1 MTKNKFYD
9 IIDIDKKESDI
20 MSRYPGSLHN
30 HSHFS
35 NQTLRDCINTVESL
49 MDLAVELGH
58 ECVALTDHETI
69 SGYIKA
75 EKYYK
80 KIKEKHP
87 DFKLI
92 RGNEIYLTRNG
103 LTANNYDKTKDR
115 YFHFIL
121 LARDLEGY
129 KQICELSTRAW
140 QRSYMS
146 RRQRRRPTYYQ
157 DLKDIVKP
165 NQGHL
170 IASSA
175 CLGSQL
181 DRFLLQFMETHDV
194 EYYHTALRWCQYIE
208 DIFGE
213 GNFYLEIQPSN
224 NKEQIFVN
232 QCLLNIAEEL
242 NLRYI
247 ITTDSHYGRP
257 EDAKVH
263 EAFLNA
269 QDGDREV
276 KSFYATT
283 YMMSDEEIRSFFPYL
298 RNDQIEF
305 AYESIREIKD
315 RCEDFSILKPL
326 KIPSLPWRKF
336 PEVEFQEK
344 VDWPLYIPAI
354 EKFFNSPHYSDNVLA
369 LALID
374 GINRHP
380 DLKNEEAYKALNE
393 CLEMTWE
400 SSQVNKA
407 QWSAYFLN
415 LQKIIDECWNA
426 GTLVMPA
433 RGSGMGFL
441 LLYAL
446 DIIQINC
453 LREKTR
459 TYSWRFLNPARVSV
473 LDIDVDIEGVRRAQT
488 LEHLR
493 KVYGQNRV
501 SNVATFKT
509 EKSKSAIQTAARGLG
524 IDIDEASYISNLIPV
539 ERGAVYS
546 LKQTYYGDEE
556 NGIAP
561 TQSFVNEVEK
571 YPQLWEVAQKI
582 EGLICGVGIHAG
594 GVVFTDED
602 FTESSALMRAP
613 DGTIITQFELH
624 DLEDVSMIKM
634 DLLSVEAADK
644 IHTCLDLLAEQGYIK
659 KYPTLRETYE
669 NAIGVYKIDRDDK
682 QMWDMVQNHEIV
694 SLFQME
700 QQSGVRGIALTHP
713 RSVDEL
719 AVLNSVIRLMATE
732 KGAESPLD
740 KYARFRDNPNAWD
753 REMISMGLT
762 EEERKIMHR
771 ELDISDGMSITQE
784 QFMQLVQLPECGGW
798 DLQFADKLRK
808 SIAKKNPKE
817 YDALTKQ
824 FFDNVKEKGLSQK
837 FCNYVWNIEIA
848 LSRGYGFNAAH
859 TYSYSMVALQE
870 MNLARFFPI
879 IFWNTANLIVDSGG
893 IQTIEY
899 DENGE
904 ASLIVEAEPDEDP
917 DEEEQEEWEEE
928 NEINSEDERE
938 DKKKEKTKTVDYGKV
953 ASAIGRFSTYGI
965 VVSPPNIN
973 SSSYTF
979 TPVVKRNE
987 ILYGLR
993 GITRLS
999 TSIIQEIISKR
1010 PFHSIQDF
1018 IDRVKVNKIQMTN
1031 LIKCGAFDELVDLP
1045 REEIMAAYI
1054 DMIADKKQRLTL
1066 QNMQMLINYD
1076 LIPENLSFCKKLFLF
1091 NKFLKQQKKVEY
1103 YKLNEAAINFI
1114 ANYFSADCLVN
1125 GIEISAA
1132 VWDNLYQ
1139 RGMDPMRFYL
1149 KEHKDEMLDK
1159 LNKALYDEMF
1169 NKYAKGSISH
1179 WEMESVS
1186 FYSHPHELADS
1197 QYLYDDFFQLSE
1209 EPEVDYTFTGKD
1221 GNEVRVYKLRRI
1233 IGTVIDKNKMK
1244 NTVTLLTPT
1253 GVVNVKVYKSQYAGY
1268 DKQLSE
1274 RGADGHKHVV
1284 EASWFKRGTLLM
1296 IQGIRRGQDFIP
1308 KKRKDSFYPII
1319 SKITG
1324 IHDDGT
1330 LEFQTER
1337 AVIEE

>member
-1 MTKNKFYD
+1 
-9 IIDIDKKESDI
+9 
-20 MSRYPGSLHN
+20 
-30 HSHFS
+30 
-35 NQTLRDCINTVESL
+35 LRDCINTVPGL
-49 MDLAVELGH
+49 IDLAIELGH
-58 ECVALTDHETI
+58 ECMAITDHETI
-69 SGYIKA
+69 SSYIKA

-80 KIKEKHP
+80 KIKEKNP

-103 LTANNYDKTKDR
+103 LTAKNYDRLKDR

-121 LARDLEGY
+121 LAKDLVGY
-129 KQICELSTRAW
+129 KQICQLSTRAW

-165 NQGHL
+165 DQGHL

-181 DRFLLQFMETHDV
+181 DKFLLRYMDTGDK
-194 EYYHTALRWCQYIE
+194 EYYETAKRWCEYIV

-213 GNFYLEIQPSN
+213 GNFYLEMQPSDSV
-224 NKEQIFVN
+224 EQKFVN
-232 QCLLNIAEEL
+232 VQLLQISQEL
-242 NLRYI
+242 GIKYI

-257 EDAKVH
+257 EDASIH

-276 KSFYATT
+276 KTFYATT

-298 RNDQIEF
+298 TEDQIEA
-305 AYESIREIKD
+305 AYAAIREIKD
-315 RCEDFSILKPL
+315 KCEDFSILKPL
-326 KIPSLPWRKF
+326 KIPSLPWRDFSLVPLKEWVEKMPALAKF
-336 PEVEFQEK
+336 
-344 VDWPLYIPAI
+344 
-354 EKFFNSPHYSDNVLA
+354 NTSPHRADQMLVY
-369 LALID
+369 ALID
-374 GINRHP
+374 GIKHHD
-380 DLKNEEAYKALNE
+380 DLQNEEAYNALNE

-400 SSQVNKA
+400 SSQVNNA

-426 GTLVMPA
+426 GTIVLPA
-433 RGSGMGFL
+433 RGSGMGFV

-453 LREKTR
+453 LREKTK
-459 TYSWRFLNPARVSV
+459 TYPWRFLNPARVSV

-493 KVYGQNRV
+493 KVYGANRV

-524 IDIDEASYISNLIPV
+524 IDVDEASYISNLIPS
-539 ERGAVYS
+539 ERGAVYT

-561 TQSFVNEVEK
+561 SQTFINEVNK
-571 YPQLWEVAQKI
+571 YPKLWEVAQRI
-582 EGLICGVGIHAG
+582 EGLICGQGIHAG

-644 IHTCLDLLAEQGYIK
+644 IHTCLDLLADQGYIERK
-659 KYPTLRETYE
+659 PTLRETYE
-669 NAIGVYKIDRDDK
+669 NALGVYKINRDDER
-682 QMWDMVQNHEIV
+682 MWDMVQNHEIV

-713 RSVDEL
+713 RTVDEL

-740 KYARFRDNPNAWD
+740 KYARFRLSPKDWD
-753 REMISMGLT
+753 KEMFDMGLNPK
-762 EEERKIMHR
+762 ERQIMHD
-771 ELDISDGMSITQE
+771 ELDISNGLSITQE
-784 QFMQLVQLPECGGW
+784 QFMKLVQLPECGGW
-798 DLQFADKLRK
+798 DLQWADKLRK

-824 FFDNVKEKGLSQK
+824 FFENAEEKNLSK
-837 FCNYVWNIEIA
+837 AFCNYVWNIEIA

-870 MNLARFFPI
+870 MNLARFYPI

-893 IQTIEY
+893 IQT
-899 DENGE
+899 DEN
-904 ASLIVEAEPDEDP
+904 VDEDEGLDVEP
-917 DEEEQEEWEEE
+917 EDDMEEEEQEEWEEE
-928 NEINSEDERE
+928 NEIEDSTEGEKE
-938 DKKKEKTKTVDYGKV
+938 DKKKDKAKTVDYGKV
-953 ASAIGRFSTYGI
+953 ATAIGRFGGYGI
-965 VVSPPNIN
+965 KVSPPDIN
-973 SSSYTF
+973 YSSYTF
-979 TPVVKRNE
+979 TPVVDRNE

-999 TSIIQEIISKR
+999 ISTIKEIMDNR
-1010 PFHSIQDF
+1010 PFTSMEDF
-1018 IDRVKVNKIQMTN
+1018 LTKIKVNKIQMSN
-1031 LIKCGAFDELVDLP
+1031 LIKCGAFDTLVGLP
-1045 REEIMAAYI
+1045 REQIMEKYI
-1054 DMIADKKQRLTL
+1054 GMIADQKQRITL
-1066 QNMQMLINYD
+1066 QNMQMLIDHD
-1076 LIPENLSFCKKLFLF
+1076 LIPEEMIFGKKLFLF
-1091 NKFLKQQKKVEY
+1091 NKFLKKQKAKEY
-1103 YKLNEAAINFI
+1103 YDLNDAAVNFI
-1114 ANYFSADCLVN
+1114 ASHFGADWLHN
-1125 GIEISAA
+1125 GTMISVP
-1132 VWDNLYQ
+1132 VWEGLYKK
-1139 RGMDPMRFYL
+1139 GMEPMRAYL
-1149 KEHKDEMLDK
+1149 KEHKDEML
-1159 LNKALYDEMF
+1159 KALNDALYKEMYD
-1169 NKYAKGSISH
+1169 KYAAGNISH

-1186 FYSHPHELADS
+1186 FYSNKHELSDS
-1197 QYLYDDFFQLSE
+1197 QYLYDDFFKLPT
-1209 EPEVDYTFTGKD
+1209 EPEVDYTFFGKD
-1221 GNEVRVYKLRRI
+1221 GNEVRIYTLKRI
-1233 IGTVIDKNKMK
+1233 IGTVIDKSKMK

-1253 GVVNVKVYKSQYAGY
+1253 GVVNVKIYKNQYAGY

-1274 RGADGHKHVV
+1274 KGADGKKHVK
-1284 EASWFKRGTLLM
+1284 EKSWFSRGTLLM
-1296 IQGIRRGQDFIP
+1296 IQGIKRGQDFIP

-1319 SKITG
+1319 SKITD

-1337 AVIEE
+1337 AEIVE

>member
-1 MTKNKFYD
+1 
-9 IIDIDKKESDI
+9 
-20 MSRYPGSLHN
+20 
-30 HSHFS
+30 
-35 NQTLRDCINTVESL
+35 

-58 ECVALTDHETI
+58 ECVAITDHETI
-69 SGYIKA
+69 SSYIKA

-103 LTANNYDKTKDR
+103 LTAKNFDR
-115 YFHFIL
+115 TRDGYFHFIL

-129 KQICELSTRAW
+129 KQICQLSTRAW

-181 DRFLLQFMETHDV
+181 DKFLLRYMDTGDE
-194 EYYHTALRWCQYIE
+194 EYFKTAKKWCLYIE
-208 DIFGE
+208 DIFGH
-213 GNFYLEIQPSN
+213 GNFYLELQPSN

-232 QCLLNIAEEL
+232 NKLIQIANDL
-242 NLRYI
+242 KIPYI

-257 EDAKVH
+257 EDAPIH

-269 QDGDREV
+269 QEGDREV
-276 KSFYATT
+276 KSFYAST
-283 YMMSDEEIRSFFPYL
+283 YMMKDEEVREYL
-298 RNDQIEF
+298 KYLTDEQIEA

-326 KIPSLPWRKF
+326 KIPSLPWRQF
-336 PEVEFQEK
+336 EDSTLEEFKYYYSQM
-344 VDWPLYIPAI
+344 PAI
-354 EKFFNSPHYSDNVLA
+354 KKFVTSPYKADNILID
-369 LALID
+369 ALIK
-374 GINRHP
+374 GIKKHK
-380 DLKNEEAYKALNE
+380 DLQNEKAYKALNE

-400 SSQVNKA
+400 SSQVNNA

-426 GTLVMPA
+426 GTIVLPA
-433 RGSGMGFL
+433 RGSGMGFV

-453 LREKTR
+453 LREKTK
-459 TYSWRFLNPARVSV
+459 TYPWRFLNPARVSV

-493 KVYGQNRV
+493 KVYGENRV

-524 IDIDEASYISNLIPV
+524 IDVDTASYISNLIPA
-539 ERGAVYS
+539 ERGQVYT

-556 NGIAP
+556 NDIMP
-561 TQSFVNEVEK
+561 TQAFINEVNK

-582 EGLICGVGIHAG
+582 EGLICGQGIHAG

-644 IHTCLDLLAEQGYIK
+644 IHTCLDLLVEQGYIEEK
-659 KYPTLRETYE
+659 ATLRETYE
-669 NAIGVYKIDRDDK
+669 NALGVYKINRDDEK
-682 QMWDMVQNHEIV
+682 MWDMVQNHEIV

-740 KYARFRDNPNAWD
+740 KYARFRENPRDWD
-753 REMISMGLT
+753 REMKDMGLT
-762 EEERKIMHR
+762 DEERAIMHR

-824 FFDNVKEKGLSQK
+824 FFDNVKEKGLSEK

-859 TYSYSMVALQE
+859 TYSYSMIALQE
-870 MNLARFFPI
+870 MNLARFYPI

-893 IQTIEY
+893 IQT
-899 DENGE
+899 DEE
-904 ASLIVEAEPDEDP
+904 VEDEDEGLEVEP
-917 DEEEQEEWEEE
+917 EEDEDEDEEEQEEWEEE
-928 NEINSEDERE
+928 NDEVSNEEVE
-938 DKKKEKTKTVDYGKV
+938 DKKKKKQKNIDYGKV
-953 ASAIGRFSTYGI
+953 ATAIGRFNNYGI
-965 VVSPPNIN
+965 KVSPPNIN

-979 TPVVKRNE
+979 TPDVEKNQ

-993 GITRLS
+993 GIARLS
-999 TSIIQEIISKR
+999 TSIIQDIINKR
-1010 PFHSIQDF
+1010 PFDSIDDF
-1018 IDRVKVNKIQMTN
+1018 LERVKLNKIQMSN
-1031 LIKCGAFDELVDLP
+1031 LIKCGAFDELVGVP
-1045 REEIMAAYI
+1045 REEIMRDYI
-1054 DMIADKKQRLTL
+1054 ESIADRKNDVNLR
-1066 QNMQMLINYD
+1066 NMQMLINYN
-1076 LIPENLSFCKKLFLF
+1076 LIPRELDLCRKVFLF
-1091 NKFLKQQKKVEY
+1091 NKFLKTQKEENRYTLIPSAV
-1103 YKLNEAAINFI
+1103 NFI
-1114 ANYFSADCLVN
+1114 SDNFSADYIEN
-1125 GIEISAA
+1125 GNYISMAF
-1132 VWDNLYQ
+1132 WDYLYKKAMEPMRVYLKQNKTEVLNKLNDALYQ
-1139 RGMDPMRFYL
+1139 EVY
-1149 KEHKDEMLDK
+1149 K
-1159 LNKALYDEMF
+1159 
-1169 NKYAKGSISH
+1169 KYAEGNISH

-1186 FYSHPHELADS
+1186 FYSHEHELSDAKS
-1197 QYLYDDFFQLSE
+1197 LYDDFFKLPE
-1209 EPEVDYTFTGKD
+1209 EPEIDYSFFGKD
-1221 GNEVRVYKLRRI
+1221 GNEIRVYRLRTI
-1233 IGTVIDKNKMK
+1233 IGTVIDKNKLK

-1253 GVVNVKVYKSQYAGY
+1253 GVVNVKIYKNQYALY
-1268 DKQLSE
+1268 DKQLSQK
-1274 RGADGHKHVV
+1274 GTDGKKHVI
-1284 EASWFKRGTLLM
+1284 EKSWFSRGTLLM
-1296 IQGIRRGQDFIP
+1296 VQGIRRGQDFIP
-1308 KKRKDSFYPII
+1308 KKRKDSIYPVV
-1319 SKITG
+1319 SKI
-1324 IHDDGT
+1324 IKVDGAY
-1330 LEFQTER
+1330 LEFQLER
-1337 AVIEE
+1337 AEVSE

>member
-1 MTKNKFYD
+1 
-9 IIDIDKKESDI
+9 
-20 MSRYPGSLHN
+20 MSLYPGSLHN

-103 LTANNYDKTKDR
+103 LTAKNYDKTKDR

-121 LARDLEGY
+121 LAKDLEGY

-181 DRFLLQFMETHDV
+181 DKFLLRYMDTGDEEF
-194 EYYHTALRWCQYIE
+194 YNTAKRWCEYIV

-213 GNFYLEIQPSN
+213 GNFYLELQPSN

-232 QCLLNIAEEL
+232 KHLIKLANELCLK
-242 NLRYI
+242 YI

-257 EDAKVH
+257 EDAAIH

-276 KSFYATT
+276 KSFYAST
-283 YMMSDEEIRSFFPYL
+283 YMMNDEEVREYLPYMSEE
-298 RNDQIEF
+298 QIEA
-305 AYESIREIKD
+305 AYKAIREIKD
-315 RCEDFSILKPL
+315 KCEDFSILKPL
-326 KIPSLPWRKF
+326 KIPSLPWREFPMYNPQKVGGYIAKLPALQKF
-336 PEVEFQEK
+336 L
-344 VDWPLYIPAI
+344 D
-354 EKFFNSPHYSDNVLA
+354 SPHMADRTLV

-374 GINRHP
+374 GIERHE
-380 DLKNEEAYKALNE
+380 DLHNEEAYKALNE

-433 RGSGMGFL
+433 RGSGMGFV

-453 LREKTR
+453 LREKTK
-459 TYSWRFLNPARVSV
+459 TYPWRFLNPARVSV
-473 LDIDVDIEGVRRAQT
+473 LDIDVDIEGVRRAQV

-524 IDIDEASYISNLIPV
+524 IDVDEASYISNLIPA
-539 ERGAVYS
+539 ERGAVYT

-556 NGIAP
+556 NGIVP
-561 TQSFVNEVEK
+561 TQAFVNEINK
-571 YPQLWEVAQKI
+571 YPKLWEVASKI
-582 EGLICGVGIHAG
+582 EGLICGQGIHAG

-644 IHTCLDLLAEQGYIK
+644 IHTCLDLLVEQGYIK
-659 KYPTLRETYE
+659 QYPTLRETYE
-669 NAIGVYKIDRDDK
+669 NTLGVYKINRDDEK
-682 QMWDMVQNHEIV
+682 MWDMVQNHEIV

-740 KYARFRDNPNAWD
+740 KYARFRENPKAWD
-753 REMISMGLT
+753 REMQQMGLT
-762 EEERKIMHR
+762 EEQRAIMHR

-798 DLQFADKLRK
+798 DLQWADKLRK
-808 SIAKKNPKE
+808 SIAKKNPKD
-817 YDALTKQ
+817 YDTLTKQ
-824 FFDNVKEKGLSQK
+824 FFDNVKEKGLNER
-837 FCNYVWNIEIA
+837 FCHYVWDVEVA

-859 TYSYSMVALQE
+859 TYSYSMIALQE
-870 MNLARFFPI
+870 MNLARFYPI

-893 IQTIEY
+893 IQVEEIE
-899 DENGE
+899 
-904 ASLIVEAEPDEDP
+904 DEDEGLDVEP
-917 DEEEQEEWEEE
+917 EPEEDDDEEEEEWEEE
-928 NEINSEDERE
+928 NEVTEGEKE
-938 DKKKEKTKTVDYGKV
+938 DKKKEKTKSVDYGKV
-953 ASAIGRFSTYGI
+953 ASAIGRFSSYGI
-965 VVSPPNIN
+965 KVSPPNIN
-973 SSSYTF
+973 DSSYSF
-979 TPVVKRNE
+979 TPVVERNE

-999 TSIIQEIISKR
+999 TSIIKEIMEMR
-1010 PFHSIQDF
+1010 PFDSLEDF
-1018 IDRVKVNKIQMTN
+1018 LERVKVNKIQMTN
-1031 LIKCGAFDELVDLP
+1031 LIKCGAFDEMMQMP
-1045 REEIMAAYI
+1045 REKIMEKYI
-1054 DMIADKKQRLTL
+1054 DMVADKKQRVTL
-1066 QNMQMLINYD
+1066 QNMQMLINYN
-1076 LIPENLSFCKKLFLF
+1076 LIPEEMNFAKKVFLF

-1103 YKLNEAAINFI
+1103 YILNNAAIDFI
-1114 ANYFSADCLVN
+1114 ANNFSADWLSN
-1125 GIEISAA
+1125 GTMISAT

-1139 RGMDPMRFYL
+1139 RAMDPMRNYIKAH
-1149 KEHKDEMLDK
+1149 KEELLNK
-1159 LNKALYDEMF
+1159 LNGCLYKEVF
-1169 NKYAKGSISH
+1169 NKYATGSISH
-1179 WEMESVS
+1179 WEMEAVS

-1197 QYLYDDFFQLSE
+1197 QYLYDDFFKLSE
-1209 EPEVDYTFTGKD
+1209 EPEVDYSFIGKD
-1221 GNEVRVYKLRRI
+1221 GNEVRVYKLHRI
-1233 IGTVIDKNKMK
+1233 IGTVIDKSKMK

-1253 GVVNVKVYKSQYAGY
+1253 GVVNVKVYKNQYAGY
-1268 DKQLSE
+1268 DKQLSQ
-1274 RGADGHKHVV
+1274 RGADGKKHIV
-1284 EASWFKRGTLLM
+1284 ESSWFKRGTLLM
-1296 IQGIRRGQDFIP
+1296 IQGIKNGENFIP
-1308 KKRKDSFYPII
+1308 KKRKDSMFPVI
-1319 SKITG
+1319 SKILNIREEG
-1324 IHDDGT
+1324 YLD
-1330 LEFQTER
+1330 FQFER
-1337 AVIEE
+1337 PEVT

>member
-1 MTKNKFYD
+1 
-9 IIDIDKKESDI
+9 

-49 MDLAVELGH
+49 MDLAIELGH

-103 LTANNYDKTKDR
+103 LTAKNYDKTKDR

-121 LARDLEGY
+121 LAKDLEGY

-165 NQGHL
+165 RKGHL

-181 DRFLLQFMETHDV
+181 DKFLLQYMDTGDI
-194 EYYHTALRWCQYIE
+194 EYYNTARKWCEYIE
-208 DIFGE
+208 DIFGA
-213 GNFYLEIQPSN
+213 GNFFLELQPSN
-224 NKEQIFVN
+224 SKEQIFVN
-232 QCLLNIAEEL
+232 KQLLKLSEDLGID
-242 NLRYI
+242 YI

-257 EDAKVH
+257 EDASIH

-283 YMMSDEEIRSFFPYL
+283 YMMSDEEIRSFFPYMS
-298 RNDQIEF
+298 NEQIEA
-305 AYESIREIKD
+305 AYSTIRYIKD

-326 KIPSLPWRKF
+326 KIPSLPWREF
-336 PEVEFQEK
+336 PMYDPQRVGEYFAK
-344 VDWPLYIPAI
+344 MPAL
-354 EKFFNSPHYSDNVLA
+354 EKFLNSPHKSDKELVR
-369 LALID
+369 ALID
-374 GINRHP
+374 GVERHE
-380 DLKNEEAYKALNE
+380 DLQNEEAYKALNE

-433 RGSGMGFL
+433 RGSGMGFV

-453 LREKTR
+453 LREKTK
-459 TYSWRFLNPARVSV
+459 TYPWRFLNPARVSV
-473 LDIDVDIEGVRRAQT
+473 LDIDVDIEGCRRAQT

-524 IDIDEASYISNLIPV
+524 IDVDEASYISNLIPS
-539 ERGAVYS
+539 ERGAVYT

-561 TQSFVNEVEK
+561 TQAFITEINK
-571 YPQLWEVAQKI
+571 YPKLWEVASKI
-582 EGLICGVGIHAG
+582 EGLICGQGIHAG

-613 DGTIITQFELH
+613 DGTVITQFELH

-644 IHTCLDLLAEQGYIK
+644 IHTCLDLLVEQGYIK

-669 NAIGVYKIDRDDK
+669 NALGVYKINRDDEK
-682 QMWDMVQNHEIV
+682 MWDMVQNHEIV

-740 KYARFRDNPNAWD
+740 KYARFRENPRAWD
-753 REMISMGLT
+753 REMQQMGLT
-762 EEERKIMHR
+762 EEQRAIMHR

-798 DLQFADKLRK
+798 DLQWADKLRK
-808 SIAKKNPKE
+808 SIAKKNPKD

-824 FFDNVKEKGLSQK
+824 FFDNVKEKGLNEK
-837 FCNYVWNIEIA
+837 FCHYVWDVEVA

-859 TYSYSMVALQE
+859 TYSYSMIALQE
-870 MNLARFFPI
+870 MNLARFYPI

-893 IQTIEY
+893 IQTEEIE
-899 DENGE
+899 DEDEGLDVE
-904 ASLIVEAEPDEDP
+904 PEAEEDDED
-917 DEEEQEEWEEE
+917 EEEWEEE
-928 NEINSEDERE
+928 NEVTEGEKE
-938 DKKKEKTKTVDYGKV
+938 DKKKEKTKSVDYGKV
-953 ASAIGRFSTYGI
+953 ASAIGRFDSYGI
-965 VVSPPNIN
+965 KVSPPNIN
-973 SSSYTF
+973 SSSYSF
-979 TPVVKRNE
+979 TPVVERNE

-999 TSIIQEIISKR
+999 TSIIKEIMEMR
-1010 PFHSIQDF
+1010 PFDSLEDF
-1018 IDRVKVNKIQMTN
+1018 LERVKVNKIQMTN
-1031 LIKCGAFDELVDLP
+1031 LIKCGAFDEMMQMP
-1045 REEIMAAYI
+1045 REKIMEKYI
-1054 DMIADKKQRLTL
+1054 DMVADQKQRLTL
-1066 QNMQMLINYD
+1066 QNMQMLINYN
-1076 LIPENLSFCKKLFLF
+1076 LIPEEMNFAKKVFLF

-1103 YKLNEAAINFI
+1103 YKLNEPAINFI
-1114 ANYFSADCLVN
+1114 ADNFSIDILKN
-1125 GIEISAA
+1125 GTELSAA
-1132 VWDNLYQ
+1132 KWELIYQ
-1139 RGMDPMRFYL
+1139 RAMDPMRMYI
-1149 KEHKDEMLDK
+1149 KAHKDEML
-1159 LNKALYDEMF
+1159 KALNHALYQEVFD
-1169 NKYAKGSISH
+1169 KYAAGSVSH
-1179 WEMESVS
+1179 WEMEAVS
-1186 FYSHPHELADS
+1186 FYSHAHELAES
-1197 QYLYDDFFQLSE
+1197 QYLYDDFFKLSE
-1209 EPEVDYTFTGKD
+1209 EPEVDYSFIGKD
-1221 GNEVRVYKLRRI
+1221 GNEVRVYSLKKI
-1233 IGTVIDKNKMK
+1233 IGTVIDKSKMK
-1244 NTVTLLTPT
+1244 NTVTLLTPS
-1253 GVVNVKVYKSQYAGY
+1253 GVVNVKIYKNQYAGY

-1274 RGADGHKHVV
+1274 RGADGKKHVK
-1284 EASWFKRGTLLM
+1284 EKSWFSRGSLLM
-1296 IQGIRRGQDFIP
+1296 VQGIRRGQDFIP

-1319 SKITG
+1319 SKIVG
-1324 IHDDGT
+1324 INEDGT
-1330 LEFQTER
+1330 LEFQIER
-1337 AVIEE
+1337 AEIEE

>member
-1 MTKNKFYD
+1 
-9 IIDIDKKESDI
+9 
-20 MSRYPGSLHN
+20 
-30 HSHFS
+30 
-35 NQTLRDCINTVESL
+35 
-49 MDLAVELGH
+49 MDLAIELGH

-103 LTANNYDKTKDR
+103 LTAKNYDKTKDR

-121 LARDLEGY
+121 LAKDLEGY

-146 RRQRRRPTYYQ
+146 RHQRRRPTYYQ

-181 DRFLLQFMETHDV
+181 DKFLLQYMDTGDEEFYET
-194 EYYHTALRWCQYIE
+194 AKRWCLYIE
-208 DIFGE
+208 DIFGK
-213 GNFYLEIQPSN
+213 GNFYLEMQPSN
-224 NKEQIFVN
+224 GKEQIFVN
-232 QCLLNIAEEL
+232 KQLLRISQEL
-242 NLRYI
+242 GLKYI

-257 EDAKVH
+257 EDAAIH
-263 EAFLNA
+263 EAFLNS

-298 RNDQIEF
+298 NAEQIEA
-305 AYESIREIKD
+305 AYSTIRYIKD
-315 RCEDFSILKPL
+315 ECEDFSILKPL
-326 KIPSLPWRKF
+326 KIPSLPWRTF
-336 PEVEFQEK
+336 TLVSLDELNC
-344 VDWPLYIPAI
+344 WINRMPAL
-354 EKFFNSPHYSDNVLA
+354 EKFNNSPHKSDQA
-369 LALID
+369 LVYALIN
-374 GINRHP
+374 GIKKHE
-380 DLKNEEAYKALNE
+380 DLQNEKAYKALNE

-400 SSQVNKA
+400 SSQVNNA

-433 RGSGMGFL
+433 RGSGMGFV

-453 LREKTR
+453 LREKTK
-459 TYSWRFLNPARVSV
+459 TYPWRFLNPARVSV

-493 KVYGQNRV
+493 KVYGANRV

-509 EKSKSAIQTAARGLG
+509 EKSKSAILTAARGLG
-524 IDIDEASYISNLIPV
+524 IDVDDASYIAGLIPS
-539 ERGAVYS
+539 ERGQVYT
-546 LKQTYYGDEE
+546 LKQTYYGDED
-556 NGIAP
+556 NGIDP
-561 TQSFVNEVEK
+561 TKAFINEMEK
-571 YPQLWEVAQKI
+571 YPQLWEVASRI
-582 EGLICGVGIHAG
+582 EGLICGQGIHAG

-644 IHTCLDLLAEQGYIK
+644 IHTCLDLLIEQGYIK
-659 KYPTLRETYE
+659 QYPTLRETYE
-669 NAIGVYKIDRDDK
+669 NAIGVYKINRDDEK
-682 QMWDMVQNHEIV
+682 MWDMVQNHEIV

-740 KYARFRDNPNAWD
+740 KYARFRERPADWD
-753 REMISMGLT
+753 KEMKQMGLT
-762 EEERKIMHR
+762 DEERAIMHR

-824 FFDNVKEKGLSQK
+824 FFENVEEKGLSKK

-859 TYSYSMVALQE
+859 TYSYSMIALQE
-870 MNLARFFPI
+870 MNLARFLPI

-893 IQTIEY
+893 IQIE
-899 DENGE
+899 E
-904 ASLIVEAEPDEDP
+904 VEDEDEGLDVEP
-917 DEEEQEEWEEE
+917 EADADEEEEQEEWEEE
-928 NEINSEDERE
+928 NEVTEGEKE
-938 DKKKEKTKTVDYGKV
+938 DKKKEKTKSVDYGKV
-953 ASAIGRFSTYGI
+953 ASAIGRFSSYGI
-965 VVSPPNIN
+965 KVSPPNIN
-973 SSSYTF
+973 DSSYSF
-979 TPVVKRNE
+979 TPVVERNE

-999 TSIIQEIISKR
+999 TSIIKEIMEMR
-1010 PFHSIQDF
+1010 PFDSLEDF
-1018 IDRVKVNKIQMTN
+1018 LERVKVNKIQMTN
-1031 LIKCGAFDELVDLP
+1031 LIKCGAFDEMMQMP
-1045 REEIMAAYI
+1045 REQIMAKYI
-1054 DMIADKKQRLTL
+1054 DMIADKKQRVTL
-1066 QNMQMLINYD
+1066 QNMQMLINYN
-1076 LIPENLSFCKKLFLF
+1076 LVPEELNFSKKVFLF
-1091 NKFLKQQKKVEY
+1091 NKFLKQQKKVEFY
-1103 YKLNEAAINFI
+1103 QLNDAAINFI
-1114 ANYFSADCLVN
+1114 ADNFNVDILKN
-1125 GIEISAA
+1125 GTELSAA
-1132 VWDNLYQ
+1132 KWELIYQ
-1139 RGMDPMRFYL
+1139 KAMDPMRMYI
-1149 KEHKDEMLDK
+1149 KAHKDELLEQ
-1159 LNKALYDEMF
+1159 LNNCLYKEMF
-1169 NKYAKGSISH
+1169 DKYALGTVSH

-1186 FYSHPHELADS
+1186 FYSHEHELAES
-1197 QYLYDDFFQLSE
+1197 QYLYDDFFKLPE
-1209 EPEVDYTFTGKD
+1209 EPEVDYSFIGKD
-1221 GNEVRVYKLRRI
+1221 GKEVRIYRLRKI

-1253 GVVNVKVYKSQYAGY
+1253 GVVNVKVYKNQYAGF

-1274 RGADGHKHVV
+1274 RGADGKKHVK
-1284 EASWFKRGTLLM
+1284 EKSWFARGTLLM
-1296 IQGIRRGQDFIP
+1296 VQGIRRGQDFIP
-1308 KKRKDSFYPII
+1308 KKRKDSFYPVI
-1319 SKITG
+1319 SKIIG

-1337 AVIEE
+1337 ALVEE

>member
-1 MTKNKFYD
+1 
-9 IIDIDKKESDI
+9 
-20 MSRYPGSLHN
+20 MSNYPGSLHN

-49 MDLAVELGH
+49 MDLAIELGH

-80 KIKEKHP
+80 KIKEKNP

-103 LTANNYDKTKDR
+103 LTAKNYDKTKDR

-121 LARDLEGY
+121 LAKDLEGY
-129 KQICELSTRAW
+129 KQICQLSTRAW

-181 DRFLLQFMETHDV
+181 DKFLLRYMDTNDE
-194 EYYHTALRWCQYIE
+194 EYYETAKRWCQYIV

-213 GNFYLEIQPSN
+213 GNFYLELQPSN
-224 NKEQIFVN
+224 NTEQIFVN
-232 QCLLNIAEEL
+232 KHLIKLADEL
-242 NLRYI
+242 GLKYI

-283 YMMSDEEIRSFFPYL
+283 YMMKDEEVREFLKYMT
-298 RNDQIEF
+298 DEQIEA
-305 AYESIREIKD
+305 AYAAIREIKD
-315 RCEDFSILKPL
+315 KCEDFSILKPL
-326 KIPSLPWRKF
+326 KIPSLPWRDFSPAPVK
-336 PEVEFQEK
+336 EWVEK
-344 VDWPLYIPAI
+344 MPALAR
-354 EKFFNSPHYSDNVLA
+354 FNTSPHRADQMLVY
-369 LALID
+369 ALID
-374 GINRHP
+374 GVKRHE
-380 DLKNEEAYKALNE
+380 DLQNEEAYKALNE

-400 SSQVNKA
+400 SSEVNKA

-415 LQKIIDECWNA
+415 LQHIIDECWNS
-426 GTLVMPA
+426 GTLVLPA
-433 RGSGMGFL
+433 RGSGMGFV

-453 LREKTR
+453 LREKTK
-459 TYSWRFLNPARVSV
+459 TYPWRFLNPARVSV

-524 IDIDEASYISNLIPV
+524 IDVDEASYISNLIPS
-539 ERGAVYS
+539 ERGAVYT

-561 TQSFVNEVEK
+561 TQSFINEVNK

-582 EGLICGVGIHAG
+582 EGLICGQGIHAG

-613 DGTIITQFELH
+613 DGTIRTLFELH

-644 IHTCLDLLAEQGYIK
+644 IHTCLDLLMEQGYIK

-669 NAIGVYKIDRDDK
+669 NAIGVYKINRDDEK
-682 QMWDMVQNHEIV
+682 MWDMVQNHEIV

-740 KYARFRDNPNAWD
+740 KYARFRSNPNAWD
-753 REMISMGLT
+753 QEMKSMGLSDKDR
-762 EEERKIMHR
+762 EIMHR

-798 DLQFADKLRK
+798 DLQWADKLRK

-824 FFDNVKEKGLSQK
+824 FFDNVKEKGLNET
-837 FCNYVWNIEIA
+837 FCKYVWNIEIA

-859 TYSYSMVALQE
+859 TYSYSMIALQE
-870 MNLARFFPI
+870 MNLARFYPI

-893 IQTIEY
+893 IQT
-899 DENGE
+899 DE
-904 ASLIVEAEPDEDP
+904 VDDEDEGLDVEP
-917 DEEEQEEWEEE
+917 ELEEDDEDEEEWEEE
-928 NEINSEDERE
+928 NEVTEGEKE

-953 ASAIGRFSTYGI
+953 AAAIGRFGGYGI
-965 VVSPPNIN
+965 KVSPPNIN
-973 SSSYTF
+973 TSSYTF
-979 TPVVKRNE
+979 TPVVESNE

-999 TSIIQEIISKR
+999 TSIIKEIMEMR
-1010 PFHSIQDF
+1010 PFDSMEDF
-1018 IDRVKVNKIQMTN
+1018 LERVKLNKIQMTN
-1031 LIKCGAFDELVDLP
+1031 LIKCGAFDELVGLP
-1045 REEIMAAYI
+1045 REEIMAKYI

-1066 QNMQMLINYD
+1066 QNMQMLINYGLLPD
-1076 LIPENLSFCKKLFLF
+1076 EMNFGKKVFLF

-1103 YKLNEAAINFI
+1103 YQLNDAAINFI
-1114 ANYFSADCLVN
+1114 ADNFSVDILRN
-1125 GIEISAA
+1125 GVELSAA
-1132 VWDNLYQ
+1132 KWDLIYQ
-1139 RGMDPMRFYL
+1139 RAMDPVRAYI
-1149 KEHKDEMLDK
+1149 KEHKDTML
-1159 LNKALYDEMF
+1159 KALNDALYKEMF
-1169 NKYAKGSISH
+1169 DKYALGSVSH
-1179 WEMESVS
+1179 WEMEAVS
-1186 FYSHPHELADS
+1186 FYSHQHELADS
-1197 QYLYDDFFQLSE
+1197 QYLYDDFFKLSE
-1209 EPEVDYTFTGKD
+1209 EPEVDYSFIGKD
-1221 GNEVRVYKLRRI
+1221 GNEVRVYSLKRI
-1233 IGTVIDKNKMK
+1233 IGTVIDKSKMK
-1244 NTVTLLTPT
+1244 NTVTLLTPS
-1253 GVVNVKVYKSQYAGY
+1253 GVVNVKIYKNQYAGY

-1274 RGADGHKHVV
+1274 RGADGKKHVK
-1284 EASWFKRGTLLM
+1284 EKSWFSRGTLLM
-1296 IQGIRRGQDFIP
+1296 VQGIRRGQDFIP

-1324 IHDDGT
+1324 INDDGT

-1337 AVIEE
+1337 VEIEE

>member
-1 MTKNKFYD
+1 
-9 IIDIDKKESDI
+9 

-103 LTANNYDKTKDR
+103 LTAKNFDKTKDG

-121 LARDLEGY
+121 LAKDLVGY

-181 DRFLLQFMETHDV
+181 DKFLLRYMDTNDEKFYQ
-194 EYYHTALRWCQYIE
+194 TAKSWCEYIE

-213 GNFYLEIQPSN
+213 GNFYLELQPSN

-232 QCLLNIAEEL
+232 KCLIEIANEL
-242 NLRYI
+242 NLKYI

-257 EDAKVH
+257 EDAAIH

-276 KSFYATT
+276 KSFYAST
-283 YMMSDEEIRSFFPYL
+283 YMMKDEEVRDYL
-298 RNDQIEF
+298 KYLSNEEIEA
-305 AYESIREIKD
+305 AYEAIREIKNK
-315 RCEDFSILKPL
+315 CEDFSILKSL

-336 PEVEFQEK
+336 PERSKAEIDGFIK
-344 VDWPLYIPAI
+344 DMPALKNFVD
-354 EKFFNSPHYSDNVLA
+354 SPYYADNQLV

-374 GINRHP
+374 GIHLHP
-380 DLKNEEAYKALNE
+380 DLQNKEAIDALNE
-393 CLEMTWE
+393 CLEMTWI
-400 SSQVNKA
+400 SSEVNKA

-433 RGSGMGFL
+433 RGSGMGFV

-453 LREKTR
+453 LREKTK
-459 TYSWRFLNPARVSV
+459 TYPWRFLNPARVSV
-473 LDIDVDIEGVRRAQT
+473 LDIDVDIEGVRRAQV

-524 IDIDEASYISNLIPV
+524 IDVDEASYISNLIPA
-539 ERGAVYS
+539 ERGAVYT

-556 NGIAP
+556 NGIEP
-561 TQSFVNEVEK
+561 TKAFVNEIEK
-571 YPQLWEVAQKI
+571 YPQLWEVASKI
-582 EGLICGVGIHAG
+582 EGLICGQGIHAG

-613 DGTIITQFELH
+613 DGTVITQFELH

-644 IHTCLDLLAEQGYIK
+644 IHTCLDLLVEQGYIK
-659 KYPTLRETYE
+659 RYPTLRETYE
-669 NAIGVYKIDRDDK
+669 NALGVYKINRDDEK
-682 QMWDMVQNHEIV
+682 MWDMVQNHEIV

-740 KYARFRDNPNAWD
+740 KYARFRENPKAWD
-753 REMISMGLT
+753 REMQQMGLT
-762 EEERKIMHR
+762 EEQCAIMHR

-798 DLQFADKLRK
+798 DLQWADKLRK
-808 SIAKKNPKE
+808 SIAKKNPKD

-824 FFDNVKEKGLSQK
+824 FFDNVKEKGLNEK
-837 FCNYVWNIEIA
+837 FCHYVWDVEVA

-859 TYSYSMVALQE
+859 TYSYSMIALQE
-870 MNLARFFPI
+870 MNLARFYPI

-893 IQTIEY
+893 IQTEEVE
-899 DENGE
+899 DEDEGLDVE
-904 ASLIVEAEPDEDP
+904 PEAEED
-917 DEEEQEEWEEE
+917 DIEEEEWEEE
-928 NEINSEDERE
+928 NEVTEGEKE

-953 ASAIGRFSTYGI
+953 ATAIGRFNNYGI
-965 VVSPPNIN
+965 RVAPPNIN
-973 SSSYTF
+973 DSSYTF
-979 TPVVKRNE
+979 TPVVERNE

-999 TSIIQEIISKR
+999 TSTIKEIMDMR
-1010 PFHSIQDF
+1010 PFNSLEDF
-1018 IDRVKVNKIQMTN
+1018 LERVKVNKIQMTN
-1031 LIKCGAFDELVDLP
+1031 LIKCGAFDEMMKIP
-1045 REEIMAAYI
+1045 REKIMEKYI
-1054 DMIADKKQRLTL
+1054 DMVADKKQRVTL
-1066 QNMQMLINYD
+1066 QNMQMLINYN
-1076 LIPENLSFCKKLFLF
+1076 LIPAEMNFSKKVFLF

-1103 YKLNEAAINFI
+1103 YQLNDAAINFI
-1114 ANYFSADCLVN
+1114 ADNFNVDILRN
-1125 GIEISAA
+1125 GTELSAA
-1132 VWDNLYQ
+1132 KWELIYQ
-1139 RGMDPMRFYL
+1139 KAMDPMRMYI
-1149 KEHKDEMLDK
+1149 KAHKDEL
-1159 LNKALYDEMF
+1159 LKALNDALYKEVFD
-1169 NKYAKGSISH
+1169 KYALGSISH

-1186 FYSHPHELADS
+1186 FYSHEHELEES
-1197 QYLYDDFFQLSE
+1197 QYLYDDFFKLSE
-1209 EPEVDYTFTGKD
+1209 EPEVDYSFIGKD
-1221 GNEVRVYKLRRI
+1221 GNEVRIYSLKKI
-1233 IGTVIDKNKMK
+1233 IGTVIDKSKMK

-1253 GVVNVKVYKSQYAGY
+1253 GVVNVKIYKNQYAGY

-1274 RGADGHKHVV
+1274 RGADGKKHVR
-1284 EASWFKRGTLLM
+1284 EKSWFSRGSLLM
-1296 IQGIRRGQDFIP
+1296 VQGIRRGQDFIP

-1319 SKITG
+1319 SKITN
-1324 IHDDGT
+1324 IHEDGT

-1337 AVIEE
+1337 VVINE

>member
-1 MTKNKFYD
+1 ML
-9 IIDIDKKESDI
+9 
-20 MSRYPGSLHN
+20 RYPGSLHN
-30 HSHFS
+30 HSHLS
-35 NQTLRDCINTVESL
+35 NQTLRDCINTIESL
-49 MDLAVELGH
+49 MDLAIELGH

-103 LTANNYDKTKDR
+103 LTAKNYDKTRDR

-121 LARDLEGY
+121 LAKDLEGY

-157 DLKDIVKP
+157 DLKEIIKP
-165 NQGHL
+165 NQGHV
-170 IASSA
+170 IGSSA

-181 DRFLLQFMETHDV
+181 DKFLLQYMDTGDEGF
-194 EYYHTALRWCQYIE
+194 YNTAKRWCEYIV

-213 GNFYLEIQPSN
+213 GNFYLEMQPSN
-224 NKEQIFVN
+224 GKEQIFVN
-232 QCLLNIAEEL
+232 QHLLKISKEL
-242 NLRYI
+242 GIKYI

-257 EDAKVH
+257 EDAAIH
-263 EAFLNA
+263 EAFLNS

-283 YMMSDEEIRSFFPYL
+283 YMMSDEEIREFFKYL
-298 RNDQIEF
+298 SNEEIEA
-305 AYESIREIKD
+305 AYETIREIKD
-315 RCEDFSILKPL
+315 KCEDFSILKPL
-326 KIPSLPWRKF
+326 KIPSLPWR
-336 PEVEFQEK
+336 PVTYLDDGHL
-344 VDWPLYIPAI
+344 VDWAI
-354 EKFFNSPHYSDNVLA
+354 KMPTLAKFARSPYESDRVLVF
-369 LALID
+369 ALID
-374 GINRHP
+374 GIKKHE
-380 DLKNEEAYKALNE
+380 DLQNEEAYKALDE

-400 SSQVNKA
+400 SSQVNNA

-415 LQKIIDECWNA
+415 LQRIIDECWNA
-426 GTLVMPA
+426 GTIVLPA
-433 RGSGMGFL
+433 RGSGCGFV

-453 LREKTR
+453 LREKTKM
-459 TYSWRFLNPARVSV
+459 YPWRFLNPARVSV

-493 KVYGQNRV
+493 EVYGANRV

-509 EKSKSAIQTAARGLG
+509 EKAKAAILTAARGLG
-524 IDIDEASYISNLIPV
+524 IDNDEASFIAGLIPV
-539 ERGAVYS
+539 ERGQSYT

-556 NGIAP
+556 NSIQPTIA
-561 TQSFVNEVEK
+561 FVNEVNK
-571 YPQLWEVAQKI
+571 YPQLWEVASKI
-582 EGLICGVGIHAG
+582 EGLICGIGIHAG

-613 DGTIITQFELH
+613 DGTTITQFELH

-644 IHTCLDLLAEQGYIK
+644 IHTCLDLLVEQGYVK
-659 KYPTLRETYE
+659 QYPTLRETYE
-669 NAIGVYKIDRDDK
+669 NALGIYKIDRNNK
-682 QMWDMVQNHEIV
+682 EMWDMVQDHEIV

-719 AVLNSVIRLMATE
+719 AVLNSVIRLMASE

-740 KYARFRDNPNAWD
+740 KYARFRERPQDWD
-753 REMISMGLT
+753 KEMKEMGLT
-762 EEERKIMHR
+762 DEERAIMHR

-824 FFDNVKEKGLSQK
+824 FFDNVKEKGLSEK

-859 TYSYSMVALQE
+859 TYSYSMIALQE
-870 MNLARFFPI
+870 MNLAKFYPI

-893 IQTIEY
+893 IQ
-899 DENGE
+899 
-904 ASLIVEAEPDEDP
+904 VEEIDEDEGLDVEP
-917 DEEEQEEWEEE
+917 ESDEDEDEDEEEQEEWEEE
-928 NEINSEDERE
+928 NDVTEGEKE
-938 DKKKEKTKTVDYGKV
+938 DKKKNKSKTIDYGKV
-953 ASAIGRFSTYGI
+953 ASAIGRFSGYGI
-965 VVSPPNIN
+965 KVSPPNIN
-973 SSSYTF
+973 DSSYTF
-979 TPVVKRNE
+979 TPVVERNE

-999 TSIIQEIISKR
+999 TSIIKDILDKR
-1010 PFHSIQDF
+1010 PFTSMDDF
-1018 IDRVKVNKIQMTN
+1018 LERVKINKIQMTN
-1031 LIKCGAFDELVDLP
+1031 LIKCGAFDELIGLP
-1045 REEIMAAYI
+1045 REEIMKAYI
-1054 DMIADKKQRLTL
+1054 EMIADKKQRITL
-1066 QNMQMLINYD
+1066 QNMQMLINYG
-1076 LIPENLSFCKKLFLF
+1076 LIPKELDDIRKIFLF
-1091 NKFLKQQKKVEY
+1091 NKFLKKQKKVEY
-1103 YKLNEAAINFI
+1103 YELNEAAIDFI
-1114 ANYFSADCLVN
+1114 ANHFSVDIITN
-1125 GIEISAA
+1125 GTLLSAA
-1132 VWDNLYQ
+1132 IWEQLYQ
-1139 RGMDPMRFYL
+1139 KSMDPMRMYI
-1149 KEHKDEMLDK
+1149 KEHKDELLTS
-1159 LNKALYDEMF
+1159 LNNALYNEMYD
-1169 NKYAKGSISH
+1169 KYATGTISH

-1186 FYSHPHELADS
+1186 FYSHEHELARA
-1197 QYLYDDFFQLSE
+1197 QRNYDDFFKLPE
-1209 EPEVDYTFTGKD
+1209 EPEVDYTFTAKD
-1221 GNEVRVYKLRRI
+1221 GNEVRMYRMRRI

-1253 GVVNVKVYKSQYAGY
+1253 GVVNVKVYKNQYARF

-1274 RGADGHKHVV
+1274 KGADGHKHIV
-1284 EASWFKRGTLLM
+1284 EPSWFKRGTLLM
-1296 IQGIRRGQDFIP
+1296 VQGIRRGQDFIP

-1319 SKITG
+1319 SKITKVN
-1324 IHDDGT
+1324 DDGT
-1330 LEFQTER
+1330 LEFQTAR

>member
-1 MTKNKFYD
+1 M
-9 IIDIDKKESDI
+9 
-20 MSRYPGSLHN
+20 N
-30 HSHFS
+30 HTDYS
-35 NQTLRDCINTVESL
+35 NETLRDCINTVSGL
-49 MDLAVELGH
+49 IDLAIELGH
-58 ECVALTDHETI
+58 ECVAITDHETI
-69 SGYIKA
+69 SSYIKA

-80 KIKEKHP
+80 KIKEKNP

-103 LTANNYDKTKDR
+103 LTAKNYDKTKDR

-121 LARDLEGY
+121 LAKDIEGY
-129 KQICELSTRAW
+129 KQICQLSTRAW

-146 RRQRRRPTYYQ
+146 RRQRRRPTYYS
-157 DLKDIVKP
+157 DLKEIVKLNP
-165 NQGHL
+165 GHL

-181 DRFLLQFMETHDV
+181 DKFLLQYMDTHEI
-194 EYYHTALRWCQYIE
+194 EYWDTAMRWCEYIE
-208 DIFGE
+208 DIFGK
-213 GNFYLEIQPSN
+213 GNFYLELQPSN
-224 NKEQIFVN
+224 SKEQIFVN
-232 QCLLNIAEEL
+232 KCLIDIAKEL
-242 NLRYI
+242 NLPYI

-257 EDAKVH
+257 EDAVIH

-276 KSFYATT
+276 KSFYAST
-283 YMMSDEEIRSFFPYL
+283 YMMKDEEVREYLSYLSDE
-298 RNDQIEF
+298 DIEK
-305 AYESIREIKD
+305 AYSYIREIKNK
-315 RCEDFSILKPL
+315 CEDFSILKPL

-336 PEVEFQEK
+336 DEFTIEEMGYYHQKMPALGNFILSPYEADNK
-344 VDWPLYIPAI
+344 LVD
-354 EKFFNSPHYSDNVLA
+354 
-369 LALID
+369 ALIN
-374 GINRHP
+374 GIKKHE
-380 DLKNEEAYKALNE
+380 DLQNEEAYKALNE

-400 SSQVNKA
+400 SSKVNNA

-415 LQKIIDECWNA
+415 LQHIIDECWNA

-433 RGSGMGFL
+433 RGSGMGFV

-453 LREKTR
+453 LREKTK
-459 TYSWRFLNPARVSV
+459 TYPWRFLNPARVSV

-493 KVYGQNRV
+493 KVYGANRV

-524 IDIDEASYISNLIPV
+524 IDVDEASFISNLIPA
-539 ERGAVYS
+539 ERGMIYT

-561 TQSFVNEVEK
+561 TQSFVNEINK
-571 YPQLWEVAQKI
+571 YPQLWLVAQKI
-582 EGLICGVGIHAG
+582 EGLICGQGIHAG

-644 IHTCLDLLAEQGYIK
+644 IHTCLDLLIEHGYIK
-659 KYPTLRETYE
+659 EYPTLRETYE
-669 NAIGVYKIDRDDK
+669 NALGVYKINRDDEK
-682 QMWDMVQNHEIV
+682 MWDMVQNHEIV

-713 RSVDEL
+713 RTVDEL

-740 KYARFRDNPNAWD
+740 KYARFREHPRDWD
-753 REMISMGLT
+753 IEMREMGLT
-762 EEERKIMHR
+762 DKEREIMHR

-824 FFDNVKEKGLSQK
+824 FFDNAKEKGLSPN

-859 TYSYSMVALQE
+859 TYSYSMIALQE
-870 MNLARFFPI
+870 MNLARFYPI

-893 IQTIEY
+893 IQTD
-899 DENGE
+899 DEVEDDDEGLDVE
-904 ASLIVEAEPDEDP
+904 PEAEDDDEDI
-917 DEEEQEEWEEE
+917 DEEEWEEE
-928 NEINSEDERE
+928 NEITEGEKE
-938 DKKKEKTKTVDYGKV
+938 DKKKEKTKSVDYGKV
-953 ASAIGRFSTYGI
+953 AAAIGKFSTYGI
-965 VVSPPNIN
+965 KVSPPSIN
-973 SSSYTF
+973 TSSYTF
-979 TPVVKRNE
+979 TPVVEDNA

-999 TSIIQEIISKR
+999 TSTIKDIIALR
-1010 PFHSIQDF
+1010 PFTSIQDF
-1018 IDRVKVNKIQMTN
+1018 LNKVKVNKTQMLS
-1031 LIKCGAFDELVDLP
+1031 LIKCGAFDGIEKHS
-1045 REEIMAAYI
+1045 REEIMKNYI
-1054 DMIADKKQRLTL
+1054 QMIADKKERLTL
-1066 QNMQMLINYD
+1066 QNMQMLINKD
-1076 LIPENLSFCKKLFLF
+1076 LIPDEMIFYGKLFLF
-1091 NKFLKQQKKVEY
+1091 NKFLKTQKHESY
-1103 YKLNEAAINFI
+1103 YQLNDSAINFI
-1114 ANYFSADCLVN
+1114 SNNFDADMIVN
-1125 GIEISAA
+1125 GTMISQTT
-1132 VWDNLYQ
+1132 WDNAYKKAMQ
-1139 RGMDPMRFYL
+1139 PMRDYL
-1149 KEHKDEMLDK
+1149 NSHKEEMLNK
-1159 LNKALYDEMF
+1159 LNQKLYDEVAD
-1169 NKYAKGSISH
+1169 KYAAGNVSR

-1186 FYSHPHELADS
+1186 FYSHEHELTAAAKN
-1197 QYLYDDFFQLSE
+1197 YDDFFTLPE
-1209 EPEVDYTFTGKD
+1209 EPEIEYSFTNKEGQ
-1221 GNEVRVYKLRRI
+1221 EIRILKLHKI
-1233 IGTVIDKNKMK
+1233 VGTVIDKNKIK

-1253 GVVNVKVYKSQYAGY
+1253 GVVNVKIYKNQYAIF
-1268 DKQLSE
+1268 DKQLSQM
-1274 RGADGHKHVV
+1274 GADGHKHVI
-1284 EASWFKRGTLLM
+1284 EPSWFKRGTLLM
-1296 IQGIRRGQDFIP
+1296 IQGIRRGSDFIP
-1308 KKRKDSFYPII
+1308 KKRKDSVYPII
-1319 SKITG
+1319 SKI
-1324 IHDDGT
+1324 IAVDDEALT
-1330 LEFQTER
+1330 FQYER
-1337 AVIEE
+1337 KEVE

>member
-1 MTKNKFYD
+1 
-9 IIDIDKKESDI
+9 

-103 LTANNYDKTKDR
+103 LTAKNYDKTKDR

-121 LARDLEGY
+121 LAKDLEGY

-181 DRFLLQFMETHDV
+181 DKFLLRYMDTGDEEF
-194 EYYHTALRWCQYIE
+194 YNTAKRWCEYIV

-213 GNFYLEIQPSN
+213 GNFYLELQPSN

-232 QCLLNIAEEL
+232 QHLIKLANEL
-242 NLRYI
+242 GLKYI

-257 EDAKVH
+257 EDAAIH

-276 KSFYATT
+276 KSFYAST
-283 YMMSDEEIRSFFPYL
+283 YMMSDEEVREYL
-298 RNDQIEF
+298 KYLTDEEIEA
-305 AYESIREIKD
+305 AYEAIREIKD
-315 RCEDFSILKPL
+315 KCEDFSILKPL
-326 KIPSLPWRKF
+326 KIPSLPWRRF
-336 PEVEFQEK
+336 PERSKAEIDGFIK
-344 VDWPLYIPAI
+344 DMPALKNFVD
-354 EKFFNSPHYSDNVLA
+354 SPHYADNQLV

-374 GINRHP
+374 GIHLHP
-380 DLKNEEAYKALNE
+380 DLQNKEAIDALNE

-400 SSQVNKA
+400 SSEVNKA

-433 RGSGMGFL
+433 RGSGMGFV

-453 LREKTR
+453 LREKTK
-459 TYSWRFLNPARVSV
+459 TYPWRFLNPARVSV
-473 LDIDVDIEGVRRAQT
+473 LDIDVDIEGVRRAQV
-488 LEHLR
+488 LDHLR

-524 IDIDEASYISNLIPV
+524 IDVDEASYISNLIPA
-539 ERGAVYS
+539 ERGAVYT

-561 TQSFVNEVEK
+561 TQAFVNEINK
-571 YPQLWEVAQKI
+571 YPKLWEVASKI
-582 EGLICGVGIHAG
+582 EGLICGQGIHAG

-613 DGTIITQFELH
+613 DGTVITQFELH

-644 IHTCLDLLAEQGYIK
+644 IHTCLDLLVEQGYIK
-659 KYPTLRETYE
+659 QYPTLRETYE
-669 NAIGVYKIDRDDK
+669 NALGVYKINRDDK
-682 QMWDMVQNHEIV
+682 KMWDMVQNHEIV

-740 KYARFRDNPNAWD
+740 KYARFRENPKAWD
-753 REMISMGLT
+753 KEMQQMGLT
-762 EEERKIMHR
+762 EEQRAIMHR

-798 DLQFADKLRK
+798 DLQWADKLRK
-808 SIAKKNPKE
+808 SIAKKNPKD

-824 FFDNVKEKGLSQK
+824 FFDNVKEKGLNEK
-837 FCNYVWNIEIA
+837 FCHYVWDVEVA

-859 TYSYSMVALQE
+859 TYSYSMIALQE
-870 MNLARFFPI
+870 MNLARFYPI

-893 IQTIEY
+893 IQVEEIE
-899 DENGE
+899 
-904 ASLIVEAEPDEDP
+904 DEDEGLDVEP
-917 DEEEQEEWEEE
+917 EPEEDDDEDEEEWEEE
-928 NEINSEDERE
+928 NEVTEGEKE
-938 DKKKEKTKTVDYGKV
+938 DKKKEKTKSVDYGKV
-953 ASAIGRFSTYGI
+953 ASAIGRFSSYGI
-965 VVSPPNIN
+965 KVSPPNIN
-973 SSSYTF
+973 DSSYSF
-979 TPVVKRNE
+979 TPVVERNE

-999 TSIIQEIISKR
+999 TSIIKEIMEMR
-1010 PFHSIQDF
+1010 PFDSLEDF
-1018 IDRVKVNKIQMTN
+1018 LERVKVNKIQMTN
-1031 LIKCGAFDELVDLP
+1031 LIKCGAFDEMMQMP
-1045 REEIMAAYI
+1045 REKIMEKYI
-1054 DMIADKKQRLTL
+1054 DMVADKKQRVTL
-1066 QNMQMLINYD
+1066 QNMQMLINYN
-1076 LIPENLSFCKKLFLF
+1076 LIPEEMNFAKKVFLF

-1103 YKLNEAAINFI
+1103 YQLNNAAIDFI
-1114 ANYFSADCLVN
+1114 ANNFSADYLSN
-1125 GIEISAA
+1125 GTMISAT
-1132 VWDNLYQ
+1132 VWENLYQ
-1139 RGMDPMRFYL
+1139 RSMDPMRNYI
-1149 KEHKDEMLDK
+1149 KAHKDELLK
-1159 LNKALYDEMF
+1159 QLNDCLYREVF
-1169 NKYAKGSISH
+1169 NKYALGSVSH
-1179 WEMESVS
+1179 WEMEAVS

-1197 QYLYDDFFQLSE
+1197 QYLYDDFFKLSE
-1209 EPEVDYTFTGKD
+1209 EPEIDYSFIGKD
-1221 GNEVRVYKLRRI
+1221 GNEVRIYTLKRI
-1233 IGTVIDKNKMK
+1233 IGTVIDKSKMK

-1253 GVVNVKVYKSQYAGY
+1253 GVVNVKVYKNQYAGF

-1274 RGADGHKHVV
+1274 RGADGKKHVK
-1284 EASWFKRGTLLM
+1284 EKSWFSRGSLLM
-1296 IQGIRRGQDFIP
+1296 VQGIRRGQDFIP
-1308 KKRKDSFYPII
+1308 KKRKDSFYPVI
-1319 SKITG
+1319 SKIIG

-1337 AVIEE
+1337 AVVEE

>member
-1 MTKNKFYD
+1 
-9 IIDIDKKESDI
+9 
-20 MSRYPGSLHN
+20 MSKYPGSLHN
-30 HSHFS
+30 HTHFS

-49 MDLAVELGH
+49 MDLAVNLGH

-80 KIKEKHP
+80 KIKEKNP
-87 DFKLI
+87 NFKLI

-103 LTANNYDKTKDR
+103 LTAKNYDSSRDR

-121 LARDLEGY
+121 LAKDIEGY

-181 DRFLLQFMETHDV
+181 DKFLLQYMDTEDE
-194 EYYHTALRWCQYIE
+194 EYYKTAKRWCQYIV

-213 GNFYLEIQPSN
+213 GNFYLELQPSN
-224 NKEQIFVN
+224 NIEQIFVN
-232 QCLLNIAEEL
+232 KCLITIAEEL
-242 NLRYI
+242 KLPYI

-257 EDAKVH
+257 EDAPIH

-269 QDGDREV
+269 QDGDRET
-276 KSFYATT
+276 KTFYATT
-283 YMMSDEEIRSFFPYL
+283 YMMTDEEIKSFFSYL
-298 RNDQIEF
+298 TEEQIEA
-305 AYESIREIKD
+305 AYASIRKIKD
-315 RCEDFSILKPL
+315 KCEDFSILKPL
-326 KIPSLPWRKF
+326 KIPSLPWRTFNKRTQ
-336 PEVEFQEK
+336 QELF
-344 VDWPLYIPAI
+344 DYTLNMPNLAHFI
-354 EKFFNSPHYSDNVLA
+354 NSPHYADNQLA

-374 GINRHP
+374 GIHKHE
-380 DLKNEEAYKALNE
+380 DLQNENAFKALDE
-393 CLEMTWE
+393 CLAMTWE

-415 LQKIIDECWNA
+415 LQHIIDECWNA
-426 GTLVMPA
+426 GTIVLPA
-433 RGSGMGFL
+433 RGSGMGFV

-453 LREKTR
+453 LREKTK
-459 TYSWRFLNPARVSV
+459 TYPWRFLNPARVSV

-493 KVYGQNRV
+493 KVYGENRV

-524 IDIDEASYISNLIPV
+524 IDVDEASYISNLIPS
-539 ERGAVYS
+539 ERGAVYT

-561 TQSFVNEVEK
+561 TQSFVNEINK
-571 YPQLWEVAQKI
+571 YPKLWEVASKI
-582 EGLICGVGIHAG
+582 EGLICGQGIHAG

-644 IHTCLDLLAEQGYIK
+644 IHTCLDLLVEQGYIK
-659 KYPTLRETYE
+659 EYPTLRETYE
-669 NAIGVYKIDRDDK
+669 NALGVYKINRDDK
-682 QMWDMVQNHEIV
+682 KMWDMVQNHEIV

-713 RSVDEL
+713 RTVDEL

-740 KYARFRDNPNAWD
+740 KYARFRENPKAWD
-753 REMISMGLT
+753 KEMFDMGLT
-762 EEERKIMHR
+762 AEERAIMHR

-824 FFDNVKEKGLSQK
+824 FFDNAKEKGLSPN

-870 MNLARFFPI
+870 MNLARFYPI

-893 IQTIEY
+893 IQTEDTE
-899 DENGE
+899 DEDEG
-904 ASLIVEAEPDEDP
+904 LDVEAEPDEDDASI
-917 DEEEQEEWEEE
+917 DEEEWEEE
-928 NEINSEDERE
+928 NEFSEGEKE
-938 DKKKEKTKTVDYGKV
+938 DKKKEKSKTVDYGKV
-953 ASAIGRFSTYGI
+953 AAAIGRFSNYGI
-965 VVSPPNIN
+965 SVAPPDIN
-973 SSSYTF
+973 GSSYTF
-979 TPVVKRNE
+979 TPVVKSNE

-999 TSIIQEIISKR
+999 TSTIKDIMDRR
-1010 PFHSIQDF
+1010 PFKSMEDF
-1018 IDRVKVNKIQMTN
+1018 LDKVKVNKIQMAN
-1031 LIKCGAFDELVDLP
+1031 LIKCGAFDELVKLP
-1045 REEIMAAYI
+1045 REEIMAKYI
-1054 DMIADKKQRLTL
+1054 SLIADQKQRITL
-1066 QNMQMLINYD
+1066 QNMQMLINYN
-1076 LIPENLSFCKKLFLF
+1076 LIPEEMIFCKKVFLF
-1091 NKFLKQQKKVEY
+1091 NKFLKQQKGVQY
-1103 YKLNEAAINFI
+1103 YELNNAAIDFVASN
-1114 ANYFSADCLVN
+1114 FSADYLMN
-1125 GIEISAA
+1125 GNSIS
-1132 VWDNLYQ
+1132 VDIWDMLYKNA
-1139 RGMDPMRFYL
+1139 MNPMRDYI
-1149 KEHKDEMLDK
+1149 KAHKDELLEK
-1159 LNKALYDEMF
+1159 LNNALYKEMF
-1169 NKYAKGSISH
+1169 DKYATGSVSH
-1179 WEMESVS
+1179 WEMEAVS
-1186 FYSHPHELADS
+1186 FYNHPHELAES
-1197 QYLYDDFFQLSE
+1197 QHLYDDFFKLPE

-1233 IGTVIDKNKMK
+1233 IGTVIDKSKMK

-1253 GVVNVKVYKSQYAGY
+1253 GVVNVKIYKNQYAGY

-1274 RGADGHKHVV
+1274 RGVDGKKHVK
-1284 EASWFKRGTLLM
+1284 EKSWFSRGSLLM
-1296 IQGIRRGQDFIP
+1296 VQGIKRGQDFIP
-1308 KKRKDSFYPII
+1308 KKRKDSYYPII
-1319 SKITG
+1319 SKITE

-1337 AVIEE
+1337 ATIEE

>member
-1 MTKNKFYD
+1 
-9 IIDIDKKESDI
+9 

-103 LTANNYDKTKDR
+103 LTAKNYDKTKDR

-121 LARDLEGY
+121 LAKDLEGY

-181 DRFLLQFMETHDV
+181 DKFLLRYMDTGDEEFYD
-194 EYYHTALRWCQYIE
+194 TAKRWCEYIV

-213 GNFYLEIQPSN
+213 GNFYLELQPSN

-232 QCLLNIAEEL
+232 KHLIKLANEL
-242 NLRYI
+242 GLKYI

-257 EDAKVH
+257 EDAAIH

-276 KSFYATT
+276 KSFYAST
-283 YMMSDEEIRSFFPYL
+283 YMMSDEEVREYLPYMSEE
-298 RNDQIEF
+298 QIEA
-305 AYESIREIKD
+305 AYEAIREIKD
-315 RCEDFSILKPL
+315 KCEDFSILKPL

-336 PEVEFQEK
+336 PRLDFDAL
-344 VDWPLYIPAI
+344 VDWFKELPALK
-354 EKFFNSPHYSDNVLA
+354 EFYMSEYPADNELVY
-369 LALID
+369 ALID
-374 GINRHP
+374 GIKRHE
-380 DLKNEEAYKALNE
+380 DLQNEEAYKALNE

-433 RGSGMGFL
+433 RGSGMGFV

-453 LREKTR
+453 LREKTK
-459 TYSWRFLNPARVSV
+459 TYPWRFLNPARVSV
-473 LDIDVDIEGVRRAQT
+473 LDIDVDIEGVRRAQV

-524 IDIDEASYISNLIPV
+524 IDVDEASYISNLIPA
-539 ERGAVYS
+539 ERGQVYT

-561 TQSFVNEVEK
+561 TQAFVNEINK
-571 YPQLWEVAQKI
+571 YPKLWEVASKI
-582 EGLICGVGIHAG
+582 EGLICGQGIHAG

-644 IHTCLDLLAEQGYIK
+644 IHTCLDLLVEQGYIK
-659 KYPTLRETYE
+659 QYPTLRETYE
-669 NAIGVYKIDRDDK
+669 NALGVYKINRDDEK
-682 QMWDMVQNHEIV
+682 MWDMVQNHEIV

-740 KYARFRDNPNAWD
+740 KYARFRENPKAWD
-753 REMISMGLT
+753 KEMEQMGLT
-762 EEERKIMHR
+762 KEQRDIMHR

-798 DLQFADKLRK
+798 DLQWADKLRK
-808 SIAKKNPKE
+808 SIAKKNPKD

-824 FFDNVKEKGLSQK
+824 FFDNVKEKGLNEQ
-837 FCNYVWNIEIA
+837 FCHYVWDVEVA

-859 TYSYSMVALQE
+859 TYSYSMIALQE
-870 MNLARFFPI
+870 MNLARFYPI

-893 IQTIEY
+893 IQVEEIE
-899 DENGE
+899 
-904 ASLIVEAEPDEDP
+904 DEDEGLDVEP
-917 DEEEQEEWEEE
+917 EPEEDDDEDEEEWEEE
-928 NEINSEDERE
+928 NEVTEGEKE
-938 DKKKEKTKTVDYGKV
+938 DKKKEKTKSVDYGKV
-953 ASAIGRFSTYGI
+953 ASAIGRFSSYGI
-965 VVSPPNIN
+965 KVSPPNIN
-973 SSSYTF
+973 DSSYSF
-979 TPVVKRNE
+979 TPVVERNE

-999 TSIIQEIISKR
+999 TSIIKEIMEMR
-1010 PFHSIQDF
+1010 PFDSLEDF
-1018 IDRVKVNKIQMTN
+1018 LERVKVNKIQMTN
-1031 LIKCGAFDELVDLP
+1031 LIKCGAFDEMMQMP
-1045 REEIMAAYI
+1045 REKIMEKYI
-1054 DMIADKKQRLTL
+1054 DMVADKKQRVTL
-1066 QNMQMLINYD
+1066 QNMQMLINYN
-1076 LIPENLSFCKKLFLF
+1076 LIPEEMNFAKKVFLF

-1103 YKLNEAAINFI
+1103 YVLNNAAINFI
-1114 ANYFSADCLVN
+1114 ADNFSADWLSN
-1125 GIEISAA
+1125 GTMISAT

-1139 RGMDPMRFYL
+1139 RAMDPMRNYI
-1149 KEHKDEMLDK
+1149 KAHKDELLK
-1159 LNKALYDEMF
+1159 QLNDCLYKEVF
-1169 NKYAKGSISH
+1169 NKYALGSVSH
-1179 WEMESVS
+1179 WEMEAVS

-1197 QYLYDDFFQLSE
+1197 QYLYDDFFKLSE
-1209 EPEVDYTFTGKD
+1209 EPEVDYSFIGKD
-1221 GNEVRVYKLRRI
+1221 GNEVRIYTLKRI
-1233 IGTVIDKNKMK
+1233 IGTVIDKSKMK

-1253 GVVNVKVYKSQYAGY
+1253 GVVNVKVYKNQYAGF

-1274 RGADGHKHVV
+1274 RGADGKKHVK
-1284 EASWFKRGTLLM
+1284 EKSWFSRGSLLM

-1308 KKRKDSFYPII
+1308 KKRKDSFYPVI
-1319 SKITG
+1319 SKIVG

-1337 AVIEE
+1337 AVVEE

>member
-1 MTKNKFYD
+1 
-9 IIDIDKKESDI
+9 

-80 KIKEKHP
+80 KIKEKYS

-103 LTANNYDKTKDR
+103 LTAKNYDKTKDR

-121 LARDLEGY
+121 LAKDLEGY

-181 DRFLLQFMETHDV
+181 DKFLLRYMDTGDEEFYD
-194 EYYHTALRWCQYIE
+194 TAKRWCEYIV

-213 GNFYLEIQPSN
+213 GNFYLELQPSN

-232 QCLLNIAEEL
+232 KHLIKLANEL
-242 NLRYI
+242 GLKYI

-257 EDAKVH
+257 EDAAIH

-276 KSFYATT
+276 KSFYAST
-283 YMMSDEEIRSFFPYL
+283 YMMSDEEVREYLPYMSEE
-298 RNDQIEF
+298 QIEA
-305 AYESIREIKD
+305 AYEAIREIKD
-315 RCEDFSILKPL
+315 KCEDFSILKPL
-326 KIPSLPWRKF
+326 KIPSLPWR
-336 PEVEFQEK
+336 PVTYLDDGHL
-344 VDWPLYIPAI
+344 VDWAI
-354 EKFFNSPHYSDNVLA
+354 KMPTLAKFARSPHESDRVLVF
-369 LALID
+369 ALID
-374 GINRHP
+374 GIKKHE
-380 DLKNEEAYKALNE
+380 DLQNEEAYKALDE
-393 CLEMTWE
+393 CLAMTWE

-433 RGSGMGFL
+433 RGSGMGFV

-453 LREKTR
+453 LREKTK
-459 TYSWRFLNPARVSV
+459 TYPWRFLNPARVSV
-473 LDIDVDIEGVRRAQT
+473 LDIDVDIEGVRRAQV

-524 IDIDEASYISNLIPV
+524 IDVDEASYISNLIPA
-539 ERGAVYS
+539 ERGAVYT

-561 TQSFVNEVEK
+561 TQAFVNEINK
-571 YPQLWEVAQKI
+571 YPKLWEVASKI
-582 EGLICGVGIHAG
+582 EGLICGQGIHAG

-613 DGTIITQFELH
+613 DGTVITQFELH

-644 IHTCLDLLAEQGYIK
+644 IHTCLDLLVEQGYIK

-669 NAIGVYKIDRDDK
+669 NALGVYKINRDDEK
-682 QMWDMVQNHEIV
+682 MWDMVQNHEIV

-740 KYARFRDNPNAWD
+740 KYARFRTNPKAWD
-753 REMISMGLT
+753 REMQQMGLT
-762 EEERKIMHR
+762 EEQRAIMHR

-798 DLQFADKLRK
+798 DLQWADKLRK
-808 SIAKKNPKE
+808 SIAKKNPKD

-824 FFDNVKEKGLSQK
+824 FFDNVKEKGLNEK
-837 FCNYVWNIEIA
+837 FCHYVWDVEVA

-859 TYSYSMVALQE
+859 TYSYSMIALQE
-870 MNLARFFPI
+870 MNLARFYPI

-893 IQTIEY
+893 IQTEEVE
-899 DENGE
+899 DEDEGLDVE
-904 ASLIVEAEPDEDP
+904 PEAEEDDDED
-917 DEEEQEEWEEE
+917 EEEWEEE
-928 NEINSEDERE
+928 NEVTEGEKE
-938 DKKKEKTKTVDYGKV
+938 DKKKEKTKSVDYGKV
-953 ASAIGRFSTYGI
+953 ASAIGRFDSYGI
-965 VVSPPNIN
+965 KVSPPNIN
-973 SSSYTF
+973 SSSYSF
-979 TPVVKRNE
+979 TPVVERNE

-999 TSIIQEIISKR
+999 TSIIKEIMEMR
-1010 PFHSIQDF
+1010 PFDSLEDF
-1018 IDRVKVNKIQMTN
+1018 LERVKVNKIQMTN
-1031 LIKCGAFDELVDLP
+1031 LIKCGAFDEMMQMP
-1045 REEIMAAYI
+1045 REKIMEKYI
-1054 DMIADKKQRLTL
+1054 DMVADKKQRLTL
-1066 QNMQMLINYD
+1066 QNMQMLINYN
-1076 LIPENLSFCKKLFLF
+1076 LIPEEMNFSKKVFLF

-1103 YKLNEAAINFI
+1103 YQLNDAAINFI
-1114 ANYFSADCLVN
+1114 ADNFSVDILRN
-1125 GIEISAA
+1125 GTELSAA
-1132 VWDNLYQ
+1132 KWDLIYQ
-1139 RGMDPMRFYL
+1139 KAMDPMRMYI
-1149 KEHKDEMLDK
+1149 KAHKDEMLQA
-1159 LNKALYDEMF
+1159 LNNALYKEIYD
-1169 NKYAKGSISH
+1169 KYALGSISH

-1186 FYSHPHELADS
+1186 FYSHEHELEES
-1197 QYLYDDFFQLSE
+1197 QYLYDDFFKMSE
-1209 EPEVDYTFTGKD
+1209 EPEVDYSFIGKD
-1221 GNEVRVYKLRRI
+1221 GNEVRVYSLKKI
-1233 IGTVIDKNKMK
+1233 IGTVIDKSKMK

-1253 GVVNVKVYKSQYAGY
+1253 GVVNVKVYKSQYAGF

-1274 RGADGHKHVV
+1274 RGADGKKHVK
-1284 EASWFKRGTLLM
+1284 EKSWFSRGSLLM
-1296 IQGIRRGQDFIP
+1296 VQGIRRGQDFIP
-1308 KKRKDSFYPII
+1308 KKRKDSFYPVI
-1319 SKITG
+1319 SKIIG
-1324 IHDDGT
+1324 IHEDGT

-1337 AVIEE
+1337 VMVEE

>member
-1 MTKNKFYD
+1 
-9 IIDIDKKESDI
+9 
-20 MSRYPGSLHN
+20 MSKYPGSLHN
-30 HSHFS
+30 HTMYS
-35 NQTLRDCINTVESL
+35 NETLRDCINRVDGL
-49 MDLAVELGH
+49 IDLAIELGH
-58 ECVALTDHETI
+58 ECVAITDHETI
-69 SGYIKA
+69 SSYIKA

-80 KIKEKHP
+80 KVKEQHP

-103 LTANNYDKTKDR
+103 LTAKNYDKTKDR

-121 LARDLEGY
+121 LAKDLEGY

-140 QRSYMS
+140 TRSYMS

-181 DRFLLQFMETHDV
+181 DRFLIKYMETGDIGFF
-194 EYYHTALRWCQYIE
+194 ETAKRWCEYIQ
-208 DIFGE
+208 DIFGI
-213 GNFYLEIQPSN
+213 GNFYLELQPSN
-224 NKEQIFVN
+224 SPEQVFVN
-232 QCLLNIAEEL
+232 QQLLLIAKEL
-242 NLRYI
+242 MLPYI

-269 QDGDREV
+269 QDGEREV

-283 YMMSDEEIRSFFPYL
+283 YMMKDEEIRSFFPYL
-298 RNDQIEF
+298 TEEQIEK
-305 AYESIREIKD
+305 AYATIREIKN

-336 PEVEFQEK
+336 HARTQEEIDEYIKLMPE
-344 VDWPLYIPAI
+344 L
-354 EKFFNSPHYSDNVLA
+354 EKFLNSPYEADRELFFAV
-369 LALID
+369 ID
-374 GINRHP
+374 GVKKHE
-380 DLKNEEAYKALNE
+380 DLQNEKAYKALDE
-393 CLEMTWE
+393 CLAMTWE
-400 SSQVNKA
+400 SSEVNKA

-415 LQKIIDECWNA
+415 LQHIIDECWNA
-426 GTLVMPA
+426 GTLVLPA
-433 RGSGMGFL
+433 RGSGMGFV

-453 LREKTR
+453 LREKTK
-459 TYSWRFLNPARVSV
+459 TYPWRFLNPARVSV

-524 IDIDEASYISNLIPV
+524 IDIDEAAYISNLIPV
-539 ERGAVYS
+539 ERGAVYT

-561 TQSFVNEVEK
+561 TQAFVNEINK
-571 YPQLWEVAQKI
+571 YPQLWEVAQRI
-582 EGLICGVGIHAG
+582 EGLICGTGIHAG

-613 DGTIITQFELH
+613 DGTVITQFELH

-644 IHTCLDLLAEQGYIK
+644 IHTCLDLLLEQGYIK
-659 KYPTLRETYE
+659 QYPTLRETYE
-669 NAIGVYKIDRDDK
+669 NAIGVYKINRDDEK
-682 QMWDMVQNHEIV
+682 MWDMVQNHEIV

-740 KYARFRDNPNAWD
+740 KYARFRERPKDWD
-753 REMISMGLT
+753 KEMISMGLT
-762 EEERKIMHR
+762 DKEREIMHR

-824 FFDNVKEKGLSQK
+824 FFDNAKEKGLSEN

-893 IQTIEY
+893 IQTE
-899 DENGE
+899 E
-904 ASLIVEAEPDEDP
+904 VEDEDEGLDVEP
-917 DEEEQEEWEEE
+917 EEEDDEEDEEEWEEE
-928 NEINSEDERE
+928 NEVTEGEKE
-938 DKKKEKTKTVDYGKV
+938 DKKKEKQKNIDYGKI
-953 ASAIGRFSTYGI
+953 AAAIGRFGTYGI
-965 VVSPPNIN
+965 KVSPPSIN

-979 TPVVKRNE
+979 TPIVEKNE

-993 GITRLS
+993 GIARLS
-999 TSIIQEIISKR
+999 TSIIKEIIEMR
-1010 PFHSIQDF
+1010 PFDSMEDF
-1018 IDRVKVNKIQMTN
+1018 LERVKLNKIQMSN
-1031 LIKCGAFDELVDLP
+1031 LIKCGAFDDLVKLP
-1045 REEIMAAYI
+1045 REKIMEKYI
-1054 DMIADKKQRLTL
+1054 ELIADQKQRLTL
-1066 QNMQMLINYD
+1066 QNMQMLINYN
-1076 LIPENLSFCKKLFLF
+1076 LIPEEMIFSKKVFLF

-1103 YKLNEAAINFI
+1103 YKLNDAAINFI
-1114 ANYFSADCLVN
+1114 ADNFSIDILKD
-1125 GIEISAA
+1125 GTELSAA
-1132 VWDNLYQ
+1132 KWELLYQ
-1139 RGMDPMRFYL
+1139 KSMDPMRAYI
-1149 KEHKDEMLDK
+1149 KAHKDGLLTA
-1159 LNKALYDEMF
+1159 LNHALMKEVYD
-1169 NKYAKGSISH
+1169 KYAVGTVSH

-1186 FYSHPHELADS
+1186 FYSHPHELAES
-1197 QYLYDDFFQLSE
+1197 QYLYDDFFSLPE
-1209 EPEVDYTFTGKD
+1209 EPEIDYSFTGKD
-1221 GNEVRVYKLRRI
+1221 GNEVRVYKLHKI
-1233 IGTVIDKNKMK
+1233 IGTVIDKSKIK

-1253 GVVNVKVYKSQYAGY
+1253 GVVNVKIYKNQYAGY

-1274 RGADGHKHVV
+1274 RGADGRKHIV
-1284 EASWFKRGTLLM
+1284 EPSWFKRGTLLM
-1296 IQGIRRGQDFIP
+1296 IQGIKNGENFIP
-1308 KKRKDSFYPII
+1308 KKRKDSVFPVI
-1319 SKITG
+1319 SKILNIREEG
-1324 IHDDGT
+1324 YLD
-1330 LEFQTER
+1330 FQFER
-1337 AVIEE
+1337 PEVT

>member
-1 MTKNKFYD
+1 
-9 IIDIDKKESDI
+9 
-20 MSRYPGSLHN
+20 MSRFPGSLHN
-30 HSHFS
+30 HTEYS
-35 NQTLRDCINTVESL
+35 NETLRDCINTVPGL
-49 MDLAVELGH
+49 IDLAMSLGH
-58 ECVALTDHETI
+58 ECVAITDHETI
-69 SGYIKA
+69 SSYIKA
-75 EKYYK
+75 EKYLKQKRIDK
-80 KIKEKHP
+80 KDKDGNIIPHDP
-87 DFKLI
+87 RWDSFKLI

-103 LTANNYDKTKDR
+103 LTAKNYDKTKDR

-129 KQICELSTRAW
+129 KQICQLSTRAW

-181 DRFLLQFMETHDV
+181 DKFLLQYMDTGDEQYFD
-194 EYYHTALRWCQYIE
+194 TARRWCEYIE
-208 DIFGE
+208 DIFGS
-213 GNFYLEIQPSN
+213 GNFYLELQPSN

-232 QCLLNIAEEL
+232 KQLLRLSEMLGID
-242 NLRYI
+242 YI

-257 EDAKVH
+257 EDAAIH

-276 KSFYATT
+276 KSFYAST
-283 YMMSDEEIRSFFPYL
+283 YMMNDAEVREYLPYMSEE
-298 RNDQIEF
+298 QIEA
-305 AYESIREIKD
+305 AYKAIREIKNK
-315 RCEDFSILKPL
+315 CEDFSILKPL
-326 KIPSLPWRKF
+326 KIPSLPWRHFEGPTGLELSRMIKMM
-336 PEVEFQEK
+336 
-344 VDWPLYIPAI
+344 PAI
-354 EKFFNSPHYSDNVLA
+354 EKFKTSPYEADRTLVDA
-369 LALID
+369 LYH
-374 GINRHP
+374 GILKHE
-380 DLKNEEAYKALNE
+380 DLQNKKAYKALNE

-426 GTLVMPA
+426 GTIVLPA
-433 RGSGMGFL
+433 RGSGMGFV

-453 LREKTR
+453 LQEKTK
-459 TYSWRFLNPARVSV
+459 TYPWRFLNPARVSV

-493 KVYGQNRV
+493 KVYGANRV

-509 EKSKSAIQTAARGLG
+509 EKAKAAIQTAARGLG
-524 IDIDEASYISNLIPV
+524 IDNDEASFISNLIPV
-539 ERGAVYS
+539 ERGQSYT

-556 NGIAP
+556 NGIKP
-561 TQSFVNEVEK
+561 TQVFIAEVEK
-571 YPQLWEVAQKI
+571 YPKLWEVAQRI
-582 EGLICGVGIHAG
+582 EGLICGQGIHAG

-644 IHTCLDLLAEQGYIK
+644 IHTCLDLLVEQGYVK
-659 KYPTLRETYE
+659 QGKNLRETYE
-669 NAIGVYKIDRDDK
+669 NALGVYKINRDDQK
-682 QMWDMVQNHEIV
+682 MWDMVQNHEIV

-713 RSVDEL
+713 RTVDEL

-740 KYARFRDNPNAWD
+740 KYARFRERPQAWD
-753 REMISMGLT
+753 YEMKQMGLT
-762 EEERKIMHR
+762 DKEREIMHR

-824 FFDNVKEKGLSQK
+824 FFDNVKEKGLSEK

-893 IQTIEY
+893 IQVKE
-899 DENGE
+899 
-904 ASLIVEAEPDEDP
+904 VEDEDEGLDVEP
-917 DEEEQEEWEEE
+917 EEDADIEEEEQEEWEEE
-928 NEINSEDERE
+928 NETNSEDERE

-979 TPVVKRNE
+979 TPVVERNE

-1031 LIKCGAFDELVDLP
+1031 LIKCGAFDELIGLP
-1045 REEIMAAYI
+1045 REEIMASYI
-1054 DMIADKKQRLTL
+1054 DMIADKKQRVTL
-1066 QNMQMLINYD
+1066 QNMQMLINYN
-1076 LIPENLSFCKKLFLF
+1076 LVPEEMNFSKKVYLF

-1103 YKLNEAAINFI
+1103 YELNEAAINFI
-1114 ANYFSADCLVN
+1114 ANNFSADYLVN
-1125 GIEISAA
+1125 GTQISAA
-1132 VWDNLYQ
+1132 QWELLYQ
-1139 RGMDPMRFYL
+1139 KSMDPMRMFI
-1149 KEHKDEMLDK
+1149 KAHKDELLQA
-1159 LNKALYDEMF
+1159 LNNALYKEMF
-1169 NKYAKGSISH
+1169 NKYALGTISH

-1186 FYSHPHELADS
+1186 FYSHEHELAQS
-1197 QYLYDDFFQLSE
+1197 QHLYDDFFKLPE
-1209 EPEVDYTFTGKD
+1209 EPEVEYSFIGKD
-1221 GNEVRVYKLRRI
+1221 GNEVRVYRLRKI

-1253 GVVNVKVYKSQYAGY
+1253 GVVNVKIYKNQYAGY

-1274 RGADGHKHVV
+1274 RGLDGKKHVK
-1284 EASWFKRGTLLM
+1284 EKSWFSRGTLLM

-1319 SKITG
+1319 SKITN
-1324 IHDDGT
+1324 IHEDGT

-1337 AVIEE
+1337 AMIEE

>member
-1 MTKNKFYD
+1 
-9 IIDIDKKESDI
+9 
-20 MSRYPGSLHN
+20 
-30 HSHFS
+30 
-35 NQTLRDCINTVESL
+35 
-49 MDLAVELGH
+49 
-58 ECVALTDHETI
+58 
-69 SGYIKA
+69 
-75 EKYYK
+75 
-80 KIKEKHP
+80 
-87 DFKLI
+87 
-92 RGNEIYLTRNG
+92 
-103 LTANNYDKTKDR
+103 
-115 YFHFIL
+115 
-121 LARDLEGY
+121 
-129 KQICELSTRAW
+129 
-140 QRSYMS
+140 MS

-165 NQGHL
+165 DQGHL

-181 DRFLLQFMETHDV
+181 DKFLLRYMDTGDEEFYET
-194 EYYHTALRWCQYIE
+194 AKRWCQYIV

-213 GNFYLEIQPSN
+213 GNFYLELQPSN
-224 NKEQIFVN
+224 NTEQIFVN
-232 QCLLNIAEEL
+232 KQLLRLASETGL
-242 NLRYI
+242 KYI

-257 EDAKVH
+257 EDAAIH

-283 YMMSDEEIRSFFPYL
+283 YMMKDEEVRGFLKYMTE
-298 RNDQIEF
+298 DQIEA
-305 AYESIREIKD
+305 AYAAIREIKD
-315 RCEDFSILKPL
+315 KCEDFSILKPL
-326 KIPSLPWRKF
+326 KIPSLPWRDF
-336 PEVEFQEK
+336 HARTQEEI
-344 VDWPLYIPAI
+344 DYYISLMPAL
-354 EKFFNSPHYSDNVLA
+354 EKFLHSTHYADNELFFAV
-369 LALID
+369 ID
-374 GINRHP
+374 GIKKHE
-380 DLKNEEAYKALNE
+380 DLQNEEAYKALNE

-433 RGSGMGFL
+433 RGSGMGFV

-453 LREKTR
+453 LREKTK
-459 TYSWRFLNPARVSV
+459 TYPWRFLNPARVSV
-473 LDIDVDIEGVRRAQT
+473 LDIDVDIEGVRRAQV

-524 IDIDEASYISNLIPV
+524 IDVDEASYISNLIPA
-539 ERGAVYS
+539 ERGQVYT

-561 TQSFVNEVEK
+561 TQAFINEIDK
-571 YPQLWEVAQKI
+571 YPKLWEVASKI
-582 EGLICGVGIHAG
+582 EGLICGQGIHAG

-613 DGTIITQFELH
+613 DGTVITQFELH

-644 IHTCLDLLAEQGYIK
+644 IHTCLDLLVEQGYIK
-659 KYPTLRETYE
+659 QYPTLRETYE
-669 NAIGVYKIDRDDK
+669 HALGVYKINRDDK
-682 QMWDMVQNHEIV
+682 KMWDMVQNHEIV

-740 KYARFRDNPNAWD
+740 KYARFRENPQAWD
-753 REMISMGLT
+753 REMQQMGLT
-762 EEERKIMHR
+762 EEQRAIMHR

-798 DLQFADKLRK
+798 DLQWADKLRK
-808 SIAKKNPKE
+808 SIAKKNPKD

-824 FFDNVKEKGLSQK
+824 FFDNVKEKGLNEK
-837 FCNYVWNIEIA
+837 FCHYVWDVEVA

-859 TYSYSMVALQE
+859 TYSYSMIALQE
-870 MNLARFFPI
+870 MNLARFYPI

-893 IQTIEY
+893 IQTE
-899 DENGE
+899 E
-904 ASLIVEAEPDEDP
+904 VEDEDEGLDVEP
-917 DEEEQEEWEEE
+917 EPEEDDEEEEEWEEE
-928 NEINSEDERE
+928 NEITEGEKE

-953 ASAIGRFSTYGI
+953 ATAIGRFNNYGI
-965 VVSPPNIN
+965 KVAPPNIN
-973 SSSYTF
+973 DSSYTF
-979 TPVVKRNE
+979 TPVVERNE

-999 TSIIQEIISKR
+999 TSIIREIMDMR
-1010 PFHSIQDF
+1010 PFDSLEDF
-1018 IDRVKVNKIQMTN
+1018 LERVKVNKVQMTN
-1031 LIKCGAFDELVDLP
+1031 LIKCGAFDELVKLS
-1045 REEIMAAYI
+1045 REEIMEKYI
-1054 DMIADKKQRLTL
+1054 DIIADKKQRLTL
-1066 QNMQMLINYD
+1066 QNMQMLINYN
-1076 LIPENLSFCKKLFLF
+1076 LIPKELSFCKKLFLF

-1103 YKLNEAAINFI
+1103 YELNDQAVNFI
-1114 ANYFSADCLVN
+1114 ANNFSADYLSN
-1125 GIEISAA
+1125 GTRISAV
-1132 VWDNLYQ
+1132 VWDTLYQ
-1139 RGMDPMRFYL
+1139 KGMDPMRMYL
-1149 KEHKDEMLDK
+1149 KANKDSVLNN
-1159 LNKALYDEMF
+1159 LNKTLNDEMF
-1169 NKYAKGSISH
+1169 NKYAQGSVSH
-1179 WEMESVS
+1179 WEMEAVS

-1197 QYLYDDFFQLSE
+1197 QYLYDDFFKLPE
-1209 EPEVDYTFTGKD
+1209 EPEIDYTFTGKD
-1221 GNEVRVYKLRRI
+1221 GNEVRVYRLRKI
-1233 IGTVIDKNKMK
+1233 IGTVIDKSKMK

-1253 GVVNVKVYKSQYAGY
+1253 GVVNVKIYKNQYAGF
-1268 DKQLSE
+1268 DKQLSQK
-1274 RGADGHKHVV
+1274 GADGRKKVI
-1284 EASWFKRGTLLM
+1284 EAGWFKRGTLLM
-1296 IQGIRRGQDFIP
+1296 IQGIRRGSDFIP

-1319 SKITG
+1319 SKITA
-1324 IHDDGT
+1324 IHEDGT

-1337 AVIEE
+1337 KLVE